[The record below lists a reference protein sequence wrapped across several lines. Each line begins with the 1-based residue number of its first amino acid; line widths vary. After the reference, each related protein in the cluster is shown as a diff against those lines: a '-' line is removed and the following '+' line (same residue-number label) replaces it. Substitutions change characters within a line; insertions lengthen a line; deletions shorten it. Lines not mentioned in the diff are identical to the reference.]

1 MSETLVTSN
10 HFTNSESRQE
20 ILAAK
25 NRRLG
30 LLIFQISWMM
40 TFVCL
45 SVVNW
50 QLRWQYADWPP
61 AEITLNRLLPS
72 FATLLLLASL
82 VLFRSA
88 RNILANSQSFPA
100 FQQRWWLGIA
110 LGTIFVLI
118 MGAEFLRAPELV
130 GTTYRDVFRVMTGF
144 HLTHA
149 LVIGWLAI
157 RARRNPLSEDGWAI
171 EAAIKLWDFVFI
183 AWLIF
188 YAVLYWI

>member
-1 MSETLVTSN
+1 MTKTLAPGKPYT
-10 HFTNSESRQE
+10 EPASRQE
-20 ILAAK
+20 LLAAK

-30 LLIFQISWMM
+30 LLIFQVSWMM
-40 TFVCL
+40 TFICL

-61 AEITLNRLLPS
+61 SEITLNRIFPS
-72 FATLLLLASL
+72 IATLLLLASL
-82 VLFRSA
+82 LLFRSA
-88 RNILANSQSFPA
+88 RGTLTAVDARFSFRR
-100 FQQRWWLGIA
+100 RWWLGIA
-110 LGTIFVLI
+110 LGFLFVAI
-118 MGAEFLRAPELV
+118 MAMEFFRAPMLV

-144 HLTHA
+144 HLAHA

-157 RARRNPLSEDGWAI
+157 RVLRNPSPEDGWAI

>member
-1 MSETLVTSN
+1 MSEA
-10 HFTNSESRQE
+10 FTPGAQYEIAPTRQE

-61 AEITLNRLLPS
+61 ADITLNRALPTL
-72 FATLLLLASL
+72 ATLFLLGSVVIFRAARRSLAAHALS
-82 VLFRSA
+82 
-88 RNILANSQSFPA
+88 A
-100 FQQRWWLGIA
+100 FQQRWWLALA
-110 LGTIFVLI
+110 LGAAFALI
-118 MGAEFLRAPELV
+118 MGAEFARAPQLV
-130 GTTYRDVFRVMTGF
+130 GTTYRDIFRVMTGF
-144 HLTHA
+144 HLAHA
-149 LVIGWLAI
+149 LVIGWLVL
-157 RARRNPLSEDGWAI
+157 RARRNPLADDGWAV
-171 EAAIKLWDFVFI
+171 EAAVKLWDFVFI

-188 YAVLYWI
+188 YAVLYWV

>member
-1 MSETLVTSN
+1 MTETFAPSN
-10 HFTNSESRQE
+10 RYTTPASRQE
-20 ILAAK
+20 VLAAK

-30 LLIFQISWMM
+30 LLIFQVSWMM

-61 AEITLNRLLPS
+61 SDITLNRIFPTI
-72 FATLLLLASL
+72 ATLLLLASL
-82 VLFRSA
+82 YFFRSA
-88 RNILANSQSFPA
+88 RGALTAADSLSTFRR
-100 FQQRWWLGIA
+100 RWWLGIA
-110 LGTIFVLI
+110 LGLLFVAI
-118 MGAEFLRAPELV
+118 MGAEFVRAPMLV

-144 HLTHA
+144 HLAHA

-157 RARRNPLSEDGWAI
+157 RVLPKPLSEEGWAI

>member
-1 MSETLVTSN
+1 MSETLAPSTQYPG
-10 HFTNSESRQE
+10 TPTRQE
-20 ILAAK
+20 ILATK

-50 QLRWQYADWPP
+50 QLRWQYTDWPP
-61 AEITLNRLLPS
+61 AEITLNRSLPTV
-72 FATLLLLASL
+72 ATLLLLGSV
-82 VLFRSA
+82 VLFRVA
-88 RNILANSQSFPA
+88 RRSLTASLPA
-100 FQQRWWLGIA
+100 FQQRWWLALA
-110 LGTIFVLI
+110 LGAAFVLI
-118 MGAEFLRAPELV
+118 MGAEFIRAPELV

-144 HLTHA
+144 HLVHA
-149 LVIGWLAI
+149 LIIGWLAF
-157 RARRNPLSEDGWAI
+157 RVRRNPLKGDGWAV
-171 EAAIKLWDFVFI
+171 EAATKLWDFVFV